1 MTQQPTNPATTDLAR
16 DGTGMTRFGTQ
27 LALDRTALACIG

>member
-16 DGTGMTRFGTQ
+16 DRTGMAQFRTQ
-27 LALDRTALACIG
+27 LALDRTTLACIG